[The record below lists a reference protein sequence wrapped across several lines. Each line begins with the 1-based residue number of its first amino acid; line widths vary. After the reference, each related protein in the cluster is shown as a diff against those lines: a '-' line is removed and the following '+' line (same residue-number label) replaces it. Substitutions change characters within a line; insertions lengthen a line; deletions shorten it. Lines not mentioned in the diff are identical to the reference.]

1 MNDRISEAKYPVI
14 PGDKN
19 TSAVVLGKLKRLK
32 SMQPKP
38 IDEDE
43 ISRSIGELWKSWL
56 YW

>member
-19 TSAVVLGKLKRLK
+19 TTSSVVLGKLKRLK

-43 ISRSIGELWKSWL
+43 ISRSVGGL
-56 YW
+56 